1 MLGNPDRPKS
11 PIEKRNFMF
20 EILFSSFDHDDDK
33 EDDDKEKDDADDD
46 EEDDDDDDE
55 EEDGK
60 DGLLGAPSV
69 VLRNT
74 DRDQQLRG
82 TWEASFEQG

>member
-1 MLGNPDRPKS
+1 
-11 PIEKRNFMF
+11 MF

-33 EDDDKEKDDADDD
+33 EDDDKEKDDADDA
-46 EEDDDDDDE
+46 DDDDDEEE

>member
-1 MLGNPDRPKS
+1 MLGIGDRPKS

-20 EILFSSFDHDDDK
+20 EILFSSFDHDD
-33 EDDDKEKDDADDD
+33 EEKDGAV
-46 EEDDDDDDE
+46 DDDDDDE

>member
-1 MLGNPDRPKS
+1 MLWNPDRPKS

-20 EILFSSFDHDDDK
+20 EILFSSFDHDD
-33 EDDDKEKDDADDD
+33 EEKDGAVDDDD
-46 EEDDDDDDE
+46 EEE

>member
-1 MLGNPDRPKS
+1 MVLGNPERPKS

-46 EEDDDDDDE
+46 EE
-55 EEDGK
+55 EDGK

>member
-1 MLGNPDRPKS
+1 MLGNPERPKS

-46 EEDDDDDDE
+46 EE
-55 EEDGK
+55 EDGK

>member
-1 MLGNPDRPKS
+1 MLWNPDRPKS

-20 EILFSSFDHDDDK
+20 EILFSSFDHDD
-33 EDDDKEKDDADDD
+33 EEKDGAV
-46 EEDDDDDDE
+46 DDDDDEE

>member
-20 EILFSSFDHDDDK
+20 EILFSSFDHDD
-33 EDDDKEKDDADDD
+33 EEKDGAV
-46 EEDDDDDDE
+46 DDDDDEE